1 MSSIYRMIFNLET
14 DWQGFN
20 KNPFSKEDL
29 IELAERN
36 DIVVLKDYSVKNA
49 CVLNYN
55 NRKVVFYNPH
65 QPDIDFTLSLGHEL
79 GHIGLGHVDPHEEP
93 LHANFYSSSGI
104 EKDAGIIGFLFWA
117 PTTDLYRM
125 DIEGSLNMEEIYN
138 NCRDNKYGDIE
149 GAELEKVCSA
159 RLRIYDALK
168 RANKPHF
175 TNPFS
180 PGPGFN

>member
-20 KNPFSKEDL
+20 RTPFSKDDL

-55 NRKVVFYNPH
+55 DRKVVFYNPH
-65 QPDIDFTLSLGHEL
+65 QSDIDFTLSLGHEL
-79 GHIGLGHVDPHEEP
+79 GHIGLGHVEPHGEP

-117 PTTDLYRM
+117 PTRDLYKM
-125 DIEGSLNMEEIYN
+125 DIEGCLNMEEVYN
-138 NCRDNKYGDIE
+138 NCRDQRYGDIE
-149 GAELEKVCSA
+149 GAEIEKVCSA
-159 RLRIYDALK
+159 RLRIYNALK
-168 RANKPHF
+168 RANRPHF
-175 TNPFS
+175 TKSSFHRAA
-180 PGPGFN
+180 FN